1 MSESQIRKKLITHD
15 DMIFV
20 VFTGLSLLMLM
31 QAFWVNNL
39 ERRLKAVEQRETAN
53 GISNDLSKSN

>member
-1 MSESQIRKKLITHD
+1 MSESQIRKKLRTHD

-39 ERRLKAVEQRETAN
+39 ERRLKAVEQRETTN
-53 GISNDLSKSN
+53 GIPNDLSKSN